1 LEATAN
7 LGFLTIAQDNG
18 SYVGGYL
25 VANQWGRPLE
35 FRLTSAVQPNRVQ
48 QILYGP
54 SLKPYLCA
62 DLLGKTLVEK
72 TGTTVAAVITDC
84 EAALD
89 LRLSVAMPVAW
100 LTVNDHPLVQ
110 KAEAAGLM
118 LRCPNGKVLLV
129 HTQFPQDVE
138 TLRTL
143 LAGTVGLDVAE
154 PFSRIQDALTE
165 ARKMGAVTRAA

>member
-1 LEATAN
+1 LDATVN
-7 LGFLTIAQDNG
+7 LGFLTIAQENG

-62 DLLGKTLVEK
+62 DLLGKTLVDK

-89 LRLSVAMPVAW
+89 LRLNVAMPVAW

-110 KAEAAGLM
+110 KAEAAGL
-118 LRCPNGKVLLV
+118 LFKCANGKVLLV
-129 HTQFPQDVE
+129 HANFPQDVE
-138 TLRTL
+138 PLRSL
-143 LAGTVGLDVAE
+143 LTGMVGLDVAE
-154 PFSRIQDALTE
+154 PFTRIQDALTE
-165 ARKMGAVTRAA
+165 ARKLGAVSRAA